1 MNPLYLL
8 GIAYTLAAAVHA
20 LRRGEAGQWLW
31 IILVFGPIGATVYF
45 VQALGSRPLDQ
56 LALYGKRFSG
66 REVELARQEVKRL
79 DTGHAWR
86 EYAAA
91 LRQSGKPQDALAAA
105 RTAAE
110 REPDA
115 LETHQEL
122 GLALLAAGQP
132 APAVG
137 ELQRVVD
144 ADPHWELGAA
154 LFSLARAQE
163 LSGDLVAA
171 RASLERLVER
181 HSETQILWQLGSV
194 QRNLGDHAAAR
205 ATFQRLVDDAA
216 YVPRY
221 LRGKVAP
228 WVRRARRELAK
239 LPAS

>member
-1 MNPLYLL
+1 MHPLYLL
-8 GIAYTLAAAVHA
+8 GAAYTVAIAVYA
-20 LRRGEAGQWLW
+20 VRRGDAGQWLW
-31 IILVFGPIGATVYF
+31 LIVIFGPIGATIYL

-66 REVELARQEVKRL
+66 RDVETARREVQRL

-91 LRQSGKPQDALAAA
+91 LRQSGKPQEALVAA

-137 ELQRVVD
+137 ELARVVD

-154 LFSLARAQE
+154 LFSLARSQE
-163 LSGDLVAA
+163 LSGDLAAA

-181 HSETQILWQLGSV
+181 HSETQILWQLGCV
-194 QRNLGDHAAAR
+194 QRDLGDHAAAR

-239 LPAS
+239 LPA

>member
-1 MNPLYLL
+1 MSLVYLA
-8 GIAYTLAAAVHA
+8 GVGYTIAAALYA
-20 LRRGEAGQWLW
+20 LRRGDAGWLW
-31 IILVFGPIGATVYF
+31 IILVFGPIGATIYF

-91 LRQSGKPQDALAAA
+91 LRQSGKPQEALAAA

-163 LSGDLVAA
+163 LSGDRAAA

-181 HSETQILWQLGSV
+181 HSETQILWQLGCV
-194 QRNLGDHAAAR
+194 QRDLGDHVAAR
-205 ATFQRLVDDAA
+205 ATFQRLVDDSA

-221 LRGKVAP
+221 LRGKVMP
-228 WVRRARRELAK
+228 WVRRARRELAR
-239 LPAS
+239 LPAH